1 MRRGIILHNR
11 PEEYGQGRDIRVKL
25 ECGNRR
31 NFIVNDDV
39 ENFVYEGRM
48 PQYLKGTEV
57 FWEHCEVR
65 PACPWTSVKFD
76 LVGEDNAPLRWRRLY
91 ATGRDHTEWLE
102 SQTAVVFDD
111 WVEDV
116 EITGLTFKD
125 GNLMVADIVTFYVY
139 DDIPF

>member
-1 MRRGIILHNR
+1 
-11 PEEYGQGRDIRVKL
+11 
-25 ECGNRR
+25 
-31 NFIVNDDV
+31 
-39 ENFVYEGRM
+39 M
-48 PQYLKGTEV
+48 PMDLG
-57 FWEHCEVR
+57 EVR
-65 PACPWTSVKFD
+65 
-76 LVGEDNAPLRWRRLY
+76 GEANAPLRWRRLY